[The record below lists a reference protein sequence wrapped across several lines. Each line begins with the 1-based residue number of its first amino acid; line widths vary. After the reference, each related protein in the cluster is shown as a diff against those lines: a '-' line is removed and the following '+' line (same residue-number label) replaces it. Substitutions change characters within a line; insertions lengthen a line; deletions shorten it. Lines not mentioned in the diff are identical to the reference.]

1 MRSWFCLEVEF
12 VKIDFQKESNLLI
25 KFERIHPPNIFLKL
39 YYLENFALILFVFN
53 SESTSKSKSKF
64 VEPFEDSN
72 KRKFDSAYIL
82 AFFIVTLIHN
92 IIVTTMKKHLSL
104 FIKWKKYIKPIKV
117 EIEFV
122 NLEFENELKMVHIG
136 QTLTLEVKEELIAL
150 LKEFPSIW
158 MVLWRHA

>member
-1 MRSWFCLEVEF
+1 
-12 VKIDFQKESNLLI
+12 
-25 KFERIHPPNIFLKL
+25 
-39 YYLENFALILFVFN
+39 
-53 SESTSKSKSKF
+53 
-64 VEPFEDSN
+64 
-72 KRKFDSAYIL
+72 
-82 AFFIVTLIHN
+82 
-92 IIVTTMKKHLSL
+92 MKKHLSL

>member
-1 MRSWFCLEVEF
+1 M
-12 VKIDFQKESNLLI
+12 
-25 KFERIHPPNIFLKL
+25 
-39 YYLENFALILFVFN
+39 ENFALILFVSN

-72 KRKFDSAYIL
+72 KFDSAYIL
-82 AFFIVTLIHN
+82 AFFIVALIHN

-158 MVLWRHA
+158 MVQWRHA